1 MRSFQRQNRNVA
13 RVVALAIA
21 ALALRPDSLR
31 AASGAITDTFGPDR
45 SSGVFLNITRQ
56 HRRSLAAQ
64 AIAVDARSRVL
75 VLNEWYDPGSSNR
88 DCAVTRHVRNARQ
101 LDMDFT
107 GPDQLEAT
115 RRIAL
120 DLGGTDF
127 DICTGM
133 ATDAANRVVVVGGAD
148 TGSGL
153 TGFVVRLR
161 ASDGAYDSVFDGNG
175 KLALGNLAPFAGVA
189 TWFNAVTTLSGGK
202 VLACGYVQRGSER
215 NMLAVQFSSLGALDT
230 SFNGTGYKEIDFNGG
245 GGDNDVCSS
254 LLVLPNSD
262 IVLAGTADDSN
273 GDSALAVVRLNANGS
288 SDGGFSG
295 DGRLLI
301 ANTSQIASTLGFA
314 DVAYDAGRGRLLLG
328 CNLVFSNDA
337 FPRSACVIAV
347 TSSGTLDNA
356 FGSNGRQFFRFSDFH
371 GLIAVR
377 QEGGARLRR
386 ILMRDDGSFYLL
398 GTHDNGSTDTQV
410 HGASD
415 VVSAR
420 MEADGSVI
428 TTKGYSGDGVAFY
441 DFTEVRHTN
450 LCPDGSSQCDQDA
463 IDKKVA
469 DTLVDATWYHGNLLL
484 LANRP
489 RYPNNIFD
497 HDGDGILDEPGPVAP
512 LVASIDAE
520 QIFDDGFEFDGLAP
534 ALSDVPIAVP
544 AGFGNYCSV
553 REASGGGFGLLP
565 GAAGSDPCQQFL
577 NGNPSLVIER
587 AGLYSLSALN
597 WVIGHC
603 DGNFITLR
611 GGNGSAPFSAA
622 FADTA
627 GQKNC
632 IFAAAPQDL
641 PIFSRPYSG
650 AAPQY
655 NTQSFNHDGYYIP
668 IDVSEFG
675 QPPGSGDACAVDFKG
690 RQHSFVSGS
699 KCYLDNSGIDETAS
713 DIAITSSDD
722 DVSVA
727 TGRVVMAVPRFI
739 PTYTPPGN
747 DPYQREVFIR
757 HSVGS
762 GRYAEV
768 FTTYY
773 AHMQDTGVR
782 RGDVVSAGTR
792 LGQVGE
798 TGAASGEHLHLGV
811 FRNRNLSWRRSFEF
825 DFSGGRWDR
834 DNTVAAIDPW
844 GWQAPS
850 GVDPWAWRFR
860 AVTDDTLRHDA
871 GSYSTNLWKAGE
883 APPLD

>member
-1 MRSFQRQNRNVA
+1 MTSSHSRSMHAA
-13 RVVALAIA
+13 RLFALAA
-21 ALALRPDSLR
+21 AVFLLRTSPLC
-31 AASGAITDTFGPDR
+31 AASGSTTDAFGPDR
-45 SSGVFLNITRQ
+45 ASGAFLNITRQ
-56 HRRSLAAQ
+56 HRKSHDAQ
-64 AIAVDARSRVL
+64 AIAVDGQGRVL
-75 VLNEWYDPGSSNR
+75 VLNEWFDPGSSNR

-107 GPDQLEAT
+107 GPDELEAT

-133 ATDAANRVVVVGGAD
+133 ATDAANRVVVVGNAD

-161 ASDGAYDSVFDGNG
+161 ASDGAYDTVFDGNG
-175 KLALGNLAPFAGVA
+175 KVALGNLAPFSGVS
-189 TWFNAVTTLSGGK
+189 TWLNAVTALSGGK
-202 VLACGYVQRGSER
+202 ILACGYVQRGGER
-215 NMLAVQFSSLGALDT
+215 NMLAVQFGALGALDT

-245 GGDNDVCSS
+245 GGDDDVCSS
-254 LLVLPNSD
+254 LQVLPD
-262 IVLAGTADDSN
+262 GDVVLAGTADD
-273 GDSALAVVRLNANGS
+273 GDGNPALALVRLNSNGVY
-288 SDGGFSG
+288 DGNFST

-301 ANTSQIASTLGFA
+301 ANTSQIASTLGLV
-314 DVAYDAGRGRLLLG
+314 DVAYDAGRSRLLLG
-328 CNLVFSNDA
+328 CNLVFSNDTL
-337 FPRSACVIAV
+337 PRSACVVAV
-347 TSSGTLDNA
+347 AGNGTLDNT
-356 FGSNGRQFFRFSDFH
+356 FGSNGRRFFRFSDFH
-371 GLIAVR
+371 GLFAVR

-386 ILMRDDGSFYLL
+386 ILVRDDGSFYLL
-398 GTHDNGSTDTQV
+398 GTHDNSSADALV
-410 HGASD
+410 HGDSD

-428 TTKGYSGDGVAFY
+428 TAQGYSGDGVAFH
-441 DFTEVRHTN
+441 DFPEARQKD
-450 LCPDGSSQCDQDA
+450 LCPANDPHCDQAAVDR
-463 IDKKVA
+463 KVS
-469 DTLVDATWYHGNLLL
+469 DTLVDATWYRGNLLL

-489 RYPNNIFD
+489 RYPNNVFD
-497 HDGDGILDEPGPVAP
+497 HDADGNLDEPGPIAP

-520 QIFDDGFEFDGLAP
+520 HIFDDGLEFDGLAP
-534 ALSDVPIAVP
+534 DLTPVTIAVP

-553 REASGGGFGLLP
+553 RNASDGGFGLLP

-577 NGNPSLVIER
+577 NDNPSLVVER

-611 GGNGSAPFSAA
+611 AGIGTAPFGAA
-622 FADTA
+622 FADSA
-627 GQKNC
+627 GRANC
-632 IFAAAPQDL
+632 IFAAAPQDM
-641 PIFSRPYSG
+641 PIFSRPYVGPPASF
-650 AAPQY
+650 
-655 NTQSFNHDGYYIP
+655 NTQSFNHDGYYMP
-668 IDVSEFG
+668 LDVSEFG
-675 QPPGSGDACAVDFKG
+675 QQPGVGDACSIDFKG
-690 RQHSFVSGS
+690 RQHSYTNASG
-699 KCYLDNSGIDETAS
+699 CYISDGVDETAD
-713 DIAITSSDD
+713 DIFVDSSND

-727 TGRVVMAVPRFI
+727 AGRVLMAVPRFI

-747 DPYQREVFIR
+747 DPYQREIFIR

-762 GRYAEV
+762 GRYVEI

-773 AHMQDTGVR
+773 AHLQDTGVR

-792 LGQVGE
+792 LGKVGE

-811 FRNRNLSWRRSFEF
+811 FRNRNLSWRKSFEF
-825 DFSGGRWDR
+825 NFAGGRWDR

-844 GWQAPS
+844 GWQAPA

-860 AVTDDTLRHDA
+860 AANDNPSLHNA